1 MFLCR
6 PGHFAREC
14 PDGDGKGE
22 LSAMFYL
29 SNCFKSDDIPAFI
42 CAQDVDLAAT
52 SAAAAALE
60 QEGTETEVI

>member
-1 MFLCR
+1 
-6 PGHFAREC
+6 
-14 PDGDGKGE
+14 
-22 LSAMFYL
+22 MFYF
-29 SNCFKSDDIPAFI
+29 SNCFRSGDIPAFI